1 MSAEDLHEPI
11 ERLSDEVIDRHRA
24 IRSIVEEFEAIDW
37 YDQRACATG
46 DAELAALLAH
56 NRDEE
61 KEHAAMAI
69 EWLRRRDPVF
79 AEQLRNY
86 LFTDEQITEIESE
99 AESESGG
106 HAAPEP
112 DGLDTEAVTT
122 TGPAATHD
130 LTHHSLGIGSLKA
143 ITHWEDQP

>member
-79 AEQLRNY
+79 DEQLRCY

-99 AESESGG
+99 AEGDAASEPSS
-106 HAAPEP
+106 P
-112 DGLDTEAVTT
+112 DSEAITGT